1 MTATYKTKKGIK
13 HQVNFAVLDDVN
25 AKFLELCEGDSRSVV
40 FSQWVRERY
49 LAKFGAQPAAPAA
62 AATSR
67 KVYGVLGQTN

>member
-49 LAKFGAQPAAPAA
+49 LAKFGVQPITPAVVKKY
-62 AATSR
+62 SI
-67 KVYGVLGQTN
+67 LGGKQ